1 MKKFIFFSLLISLLI
16 AMVSC
21 SESEK
26 DQYAKNYPELL
37 PNQEGEFLLHSIGD
51 KITLKELKK
60 ENNIDISGVRY
71 TPSLETMNEEY
82 PQLKLKKAPAY
93 VLFDINGLVYKTYDC
108 DKLIKFLKENPEH
121 QL

>member
-1 MKKFIFFSLLISLLI
+1 MKKFIFFSLLILLLM

-37 PNQEGEFLLHSIGD
+37 PDQEKEYQLLSISD
-51 KITLKELKK
+51 EITLKELEKK
-60 ENNIDISGVRY
+60 DIYIGVRNI
-71 TPSLETMNEEY
+71 PSLETVNEEY
-82 PQLKLKKAPAY
+82 PQLKLEKAPAY
-93 VLFDINGLVYKTYDC
+93 VLFDINGLVYKTYDY